1 MNRQRNAI
9 IELFPI
15 WGDVQILDGKL
26 WNENFASLQE
36 DFRVKTSASA
46 VQAKDLKVD
55 DKIVDRNG
63 KDHS

>member
-1 MNRQRNAI
+1 MSYS
-9 IELFPI
+9 PY
-15 WGDVQILDGKL
+15 GVVQILNGKL
-26 WNENFASLQE
+26 WSENFASLQE